1 MKQVSEA
8 QNFLN
13 RFFGEGNKFHLDA
26 IKRNQGKAGRILP
39 WVRRITDQEEHSTVL
54 PRWVN
59 SQIVWYGIAR
69 SEREFRSLGEEL
81 VAFVGPT
88 YSNFRGQRAS
98 LDPKDPVEAS
108 VLDWTGG
115 AAFKIEGDA
124 SAVWEAIERMR
135 VAWESRVARIFE
147 KPRPTGRVL
156 RDFYMAI
163 RAGNRKSAEIELL
176 YLQNHYRLDSLNLL
190 FLKVYLLTE
199 LGSADE
205 LLNLN
210 ELPLLLR
217 VRRPNDV
224 TWALIDAVYRK
235 ELAPYEVQNT
245 PASAVMHFHE
255 VVLPKYGNLYS
266 ARAGGTKP
274 SVVKSFILL
283 AVGGINPRLEL
294 RDELLGVPGLSQVDS
309 EYVTRLAAFAHP
321 TTIRSQYGEFEEIK
335 RVAIEGNYDR
345 ALSLGKSADHSPRL
359 ARVMFECAYELQTL
373 EAQRAALAVFDHLSK
388 EEKQEFL
395 SVRWNKDY
403 FKQLTGFQDAIPVE
417 ESIPTGLVEWM
428 QLLLKS
434 ETWQRALPLA
444 KQGANEWSITDL
456 VDDLQVIHRAEELL
470 QQLAGNETLHNAFPF
485 LLSFLQKDDHWPRKE
500 CSKLYRLLIDVL
512 VMSTSGGDDDL
523 AIFNE
528 LVSVLL
534 TVGVDDSS
542 YLEIMGYAQELWERY
557 GSPSKTDWVLDF
569 LDLLLTF
576 PCLSVGGRTQLLFS
590 ISSKIRGFGR
600 RLNEDQ
606 KQLLT
611 LLVQDMGQEEA
622 LSDLLFELLLTET
635 VSDETHQDVYGSL
648 SQLSIAIY
656 TLTEAVGDRVKR
668 ILEHAAPGVRVSISH
683 DKVGTTRLGQLA
695 GNSDLFVIATA
706 SAKHAATQFI
716 ESKRSKDLPILR
728 PTGKGSA
735 SMLRSIR
742 EFLAGS
748 PSVRD

>member
-1 MKQVSEA
+1 VKQDSET

-13 RFFGEGNKFHLDA
+13 RFFGEGNKFHLNA
-26 IKRNQGKAGRILP
+26 IKSSQGKASRILP
-39 WVRRITDQEEHSTVL
+39 WVMRITDQQENSTVL
-54 PRWVN
+54 PRWVD

-69 SEREFRSLGEEL
+69 SEREFRSLSEEL

-98 LDPKDPVEAS
+98 LDPKDPVESA

-115 AAFKIEGDA
+115 AALKIEGEA
-124 SAVWEAIERMR
+124 TAVWEAIERMR

-156 RDFYMAI
+156 RDFYMAV
-163 RAGNRKSAEIELL
+163 RAGNRESAEIELL

-190 FLKVYLLTE
+190 FLRVYLLTE

-205 LLNLN
+205 LLNMN
-210 ELPLLLR
+210 ELSLLLR

-235 ELAPYEVQNT
+235 ELTLYEEQNT
-245 PASAVMHFHE
+245 PASAVVHFHE
-255 VVLPKYGNLYS
+255 VLLRKYGNLYS
-266 ARAGGTKP
+266 TRAGGTKP
-274 SVVKSFILL
+274 SVVKSFMLL
-283 AVGGINPRLEL
+283 AVGGINPRPEL
-294 RDELLGVPGLSQVDS
+294 RDELVGVPGLSQVDS
-309 EYVTRLAAFAHP
+309 EYVKRLAAFVGP

-335 RVAIEGNYDR
+335 RAAIEGDYDR
-345 ALSLGKSADHSPRL
+345 ALSLGNSADPSPRL

-373 EAQRAALAVFDHLSK
+373 EAQRAALAVFDQLSNGQ
-388 EEKQEFL
+388 KQEFL

-417 ESIPTGLVEWM
+417 ESIPNGLVEWM
-428 QLLLKS
+428 ELLLKS
-434 ETWQRALPLA
+434 ATWQRALPLA
-444 KQGANEWSITDL
+444 KQGVEEWSITEL
-456 VDDLQVIHRAEELL
+456 VGNLHAIDRAEELL
-470 QQLAGNETLHNAFPF
+470 QQLAGDETLHNAFPF

-523 AIFNE
+523 VIFNE
-528 LVSVLL
+528 LVSALL
-534 TVGVDDSS
+534 TVGVDDNS
-542 YLEIMGYAQELWERY
+542 YLEILAYAQELWERY

-569 LDLLLTF
+569 VDLLLTF
-576 PCLSVGGRTQLLFS
+576 PCLSIASRTQLLFS
-590 ISSKIRGFGR
+590 ISSKIRGFVR

-611 LLVQDMGQEEA
+611 LLVQDMGQQEA
-622 LSDLLFELLLTET
+622 LSDLLSELLVTEA
-635 VSDETHQDVYGSL
+635 VFDETHQDVYGAL

-668 ILEHAAPGVRVSISH
+668 ILEHAAPGVRVSLSH

-695 GNSDLFVIATA
+695 VNSDLFVIATA

-728 PTGKGSA
+728 PAGKGSA

-742 EFLAGS
+742 EFLTES
-748 PSVRD
+748 PAVAR